1 MKISGSFI
9 TMVIIWALGFTHFLG
24 GPYLFF
30 RVIFWIALLPFFVSA
45 LLLLLIFFKTRKF
58 FKTTTEAT
66 PPYGENQ
73 ETLHVEAVIKE
84 E

>member
-9 TMVIIWALGFTHFLG
+9 TMVIIWALGFTNFLG

-30 RVIFWIALLPFFVSA
+30 RVIFWIALLLFFISTFVI
-45 LLLLLIFFKTRKF
+45 LLVFFKTGKL
-58 FKTTTEAT
+58 FKNNVQT
-66 PPYGENQ
+66 ENQ
-73 ETLHVEAVIKE
+73 ETIHVEAVIKE